1 MQNLPLRL
9 LEVPLSQLVE
19 RDEGIGGV
27 DIELGEEEEQP
38 AGDIELVLVI
48 DEVLS
53 VHEVLPLGLGLV
65 SGGRVVV
72 VVGGGSFE
80 LGVGVVDV
88 LLLPF
93 FVFAVALELG
103 DEGVEGDGVVAGGGE
118 CEVGAEFEAA
128 VTVVA
133 FGGEGEE
140 QENDECNGDVNEYG
154 GSAH

>member
-1 MQNLPLRL
+1 M
-9 LEVPLSQLVE
+9 E
-19 RDEGIGGV
+19 RDEGIGRV

-93 FVFAVALELG
+93 FVFAVAFELG
-103 DEGVEGDGVVAGGGE
+103 DEGVEGNGVVAGGRE

-128 VTVVA
+128 VTVVKVVV